1 LSRVA
6 NAQANT
12 RKSISRFKADGR
24 VESGFFLA
32 PAISA
37 HHKEKRTI
45 SLKFGKLWNRRA
57 TKFCSCYGQ
66 RMNEIIQTTQLRTQL
81 ASTNPPLLIDVRLEE
96 DFEAA
101 HIPEAINN
109 CVYEVAFTE
118 RLREIAPRQKS
129 PVVVYGANSESYEA
143 RIAAEKL
150 SRAGYALVYEYRDGF
165 AGWEVAGGPINRGA
179 MQPAE
184 PQISDGAHPIDLTES
199 WVEWTGRNLLSKH
212 RGRVGLKSGQLE
224 FVQGQLIR
232 GDVIID
238 LKNIVCFD
246 LQGTP
251 AHDILLHHLQSDDF
265 FDVERFPEALL
276 VINSARKIDGASP
289 GQLNYEIIADLT
301 LKSVVA
307 SLAFHAAA
315 GVTPDGRAAA
325 QAMLSFD
332 RTRWNVLYG
341 SARFFRRVGMHLV
354 NDLVD
359 LEVKVV
365 TH

>member
-1 LSRVA
+1 
-6 NAQANT
+6 
-12 RKSISRFKADGR
+12 
-24 VESGFFLA
+24 
-32 PAISA
+32 
-37 HHKEKRTI
+37 
-45 SLKFGKLWNRRA
+45 
-57 TKFCSCYGQ
+57 
-66 RMNEIIQTTQLRTQL
+66 MNELIQTAQLRTQL
-81 ASTNPPLLIDVRLEE
+81 KSTNPPLLIDVRLEE

-109 CVYEVAFTE
+109 CVYEVAFSE
-118 RLREIAPRQKS
+118 RLPGIAPRRTW
-129 PVVVYGANSESYEA
+129 PIVVYGANSGSYEA

-150 SRAGYALVYEYRDGF
+150 RRAGYITVYEYRDGF
-165 AGWEVAGGPINRGA
+165 AAWEAAGGPINKGA
-179 MQPAE
+179 TRPAE
-184 PQISDGAHPIDLTES
+184 AQTSDGVHPIDLTQS

-212 RGRVGLKSGQLE
+212 RGRVGLRSGQLE

-232 GDVIID
+232 GDVVID
-238 LKNIVCFD
+238 LKDIVCFD

-251 AHDILLHHLQSDDF
+251 AHDILIHHLQSDDF

-301 LKSVVA
+301 LKGVVA
-307 SLAFHAAA
+307 PLAFHAAA

-325 QAMLSFD
+325 QAILSFD
-332 RTRWNVLYG
+332 RTRWSILYG
-341 SARFFRRVGMHLV
+341 SARYFQRVGMHMV

-359 LEVKVV
+359 LEFKVV

>member
-1 LSRVA
+1 
-6 NAQANT
+6 
-12 RKSISRFKADGR
+12 
-24 VESGFFLA
+24 
-32 PAISA
+32 
-37 HHKEKRTI
+37 
-45 SLKFGKLWNRRA
+45 
-57 TKFCSCYGQ
+57 
-66 RMNEIIQTTQLRTQL
+66 MNDIIQTAQLRTQL
-81 ASTNPPLLIDVRLEE
+81 TSTNPPLVIDVRLEE

-109 CVYEVAFTE
+109 CVYEVAFME
-118 RLREIAPRQKS
+118 RLVGIAPGQTS
-129 PVVVYGANSESYEA
+129 TVVVYGANSESYEA

-150 SRAGYALVYEYRDGF
+150 RRTGYTMVYEYRDGLASWEA
-165 AGWEVAGGPINRGA
+165 AGAPIDRGGKR
-179 MQPAE
+179 PAE
-184 PQISDGAHPIDLTES
+184 PQISDGTHPIDLTES

-224 FVQGQLIR
+224 FIKGQLIR

-251 AHDILLHHLQSDDF
+251 AHDILIHHLQSDDF

-289 GQLNYEIIADLT
+289 GQLNYEIIAGLT
-301 LKSVVA
+301 LKSVVG
-307 SLAFHAAA
+307 SFAFRAAA
-315 GVTPDGRAAA
+315 GVTPDGKAAA
-325 QAMLSFD
+325 QAVLAFD

-341 SARFFRRVGMHLV
+341 SARFFQRVGMHLV

-365 TH
+365 TQ

>member
-1 LSRVA
+1 
-6 NAQANT
+6 
-12 RKSISRFKADGR
+12 
-24 VESGFFLA
+24 
-32 PAISA
+32 
-37 HHKEKRTI
+37 
-45 SLKFGKLWNRRA
+45 
-57 TKFCSCYGQ
+57 
-66 RMNEIIQTTQLRTQL
+66 MNELIQTAQLRTQL

-109 CVYEVAFTE
+109 CVYEVAFSE
-118 RLREIAPRQKS
+118 RLPGIASRRTWPI
-129 PVVVYGANSESYEA
+129 VVYGANSGSYEA

-150 SRAGYALVYEYRDGF
+150 HRAGYTTVYEYRDGF
-165 AGWEVAGGPINRGA
+165 AAWEAAGGPINKGA
-179 MQPAE
+179 TRPAE
-184 PQISDGAHPIDLTES
+184 AQISDGVHPIDLTQS

-212 RGRVGLKSGQLE
+212 RGRVGLRSGQLE

-232 GDVIID
+232 GDVVID

-246 LQGTP
+246 LQSTP
-251 AHDILLHHLQSDDF
+251 THDILIRHLQSDDF
-265 FDVERFPEALL
+265 FDVERFPDALL
-276 VINSARKIDGASP
+276 IINSARKIDGASP

-301 LKSVVA
+301 LKGVVA
-307 SLAFHAAA
+307 PLAFRVAA

-325 QAMLSFD
+325 QAILSFD

-341 SARFFRRVGMHLV
+341 SARYFQRVGMHMV

-359 LEVKVV
+359 LEFKVL